1 MKKYIAYGSNLN
13 LKQMGMRCPTARVV
27 GTTMLNDYQ
36 LTFRNV
42 ATIEPKKGSA
52 VPVAIW
58 EIDERSERALDRYE
72 GYPRLYRKE
81 YLDIELN
88 GKTEKA
94 LVYIMNIGEPAFP
107 GRGYYDV
114 IMQGYYDVGLDTAYL
129 EDALKDTYK
138 RIEKNS

>member
-13 LKQMGMRCPTARVV
+13 LKQMSMRCPTAKVV

-42 ATIEPKKGSA
+42 ATIEPKQGSV

-58 EIDERSERALDRYE
+58 EIDEQSEIALDRYE

-88 GKTEKA
+88 GKKEKA
-94 LVYIMNIGEPAFP
+94 LVYIMNIGKPQMP
-107 GRGYYDV
+107 GRGYYET
-114 IMQGYYDVGLDTAYL
+114 ILQGYYDVGLDTEYL
-129 EDALKDTYK
+129 DDALKDTYK
-138 RIEKNS
+138 RIEK